1 MRWGLGWGW
10 VTPYQKVMFHVS
22 VQFSNF
28 SKWLYQKGKKGKSLG
43 CVEAVSTVMVMWLLI
58 KPFHPPRTSTV
69 ACEGAVHPPHCA
81 ATSKESNRQAR
92 ADLWLDTICRP
103 SSASICSTSSSNIM
117 LQCSDLWPLSVTA
130 YQQTPAQVSLQE
142 MLKLMTR
149 APRLSPKYLTSYCQ
163 HLRILPKV
171 AYLC

>member
-1 MRWGLGWGW
+1 MTDRCFHSQSNSMRWGLGWGW

-103 SSASICSTSSSNIM
+103 SSASICSTSSLNIM
-117 LQCSDLWPLSVTA
+117 QRPLTFIGDSLSADSCSGVPTGDVKINDKGPEALS
-130 YQQTPAQVSLQE
+130 
-142 MLKLMTR
+142 
-149 APRLSPKYLTSYCQ
+149 
-163 HLRILPKV
+163 
-171 AYLC
+171 